1 MIFVIETVIMSAFH
15 LVFLIDNI
23 WLEVFTDAAM
33 LVLFLIPSLY
43 YFMLLPIEREIVARQ
58 QTEKALQ
65 EANDQAELRVKLR
78 TAELEVT
85 NTKLET
91 EITDHQQ
98 AELELQNT
106 NEKLNASV
114 IELELRSREDK
125 LLSEMSELLQ
135 ACTSIEEAY
144 RVIDHIGPRLF
155 PASAGALYM
164 YSPSRNDLEPVLMW
178 GNLPQ
183 EKFTRIFEPDKCW
196 ALRRGRLHVIDS
208 LCKGL
213 ACHISSNVQAG
224 LCVPM
229 ITQGETL
236 GVLYLRGQEA
246 DTPLPFNQQLAVT
259 ACEQIALALGNLRLR
274 ETLRSQ
280 SILDPLTGL
289 YNRRFMEETL
299 AREIRR
305 AERNQRSL
313 NLIMLDID
321 HFKEFNDTFG
331 HEAGDAVLRELGQ
344 MLKDNTRGSDVS
356 CRFGGEEFVLILP
369 ETTAEDARQRAE
381 ELREKSRRLTV
392 ILRGQSLGIIT
403 ISLGLAA
410 YPNHAT
416 TGEALL
422 HAADKALYRAK
433 AEGRDRVVIAE
444 GS

>member
-1 MIFVIETVIMSAFH
+1 
-15 LVFLIDNI
+15 
-23 WLEVFTDAAM
+23 
-33 LVLFLIPSLY
+33 
-43 YFMLLPIEREIVARQ
+43 
-58 QTEKALQ
+58 
-65 EANDQAELRVKLR
+65 
-78 TAELEVT
+78 
-85 NTKLET
+85 
-91 EITDHQQ
+91 
-98 AELELQNT
+98 
-106 NEKLNASV
+106 
-114 IELELRSREDK
+114 
-125 LLSEMSELLQ
+125 
-135 ACTSIEEAY
+135 
-144 RVIDHIGPRLF
+144 
-155 PASAGALYM
+155 M

-178 GNLPQ
+178 GNPPQ

-236 GVLYLRGQEA
+236 GVFYLRGQEE
-246 DTPLPFNQQLAVT
+246 DIPLPFNQQLAVT
-259 ACEQIALALGNLRLR
+259 TCEQIALALGNLRLR